1 MCRQAIGKPSPSN
14 AIFLPILSVH
24 LSAIFADQYEFSY
37 TPDKRVYFSDSL
49 CRLASA
55 WFKKVY

>member
-14 AIFLPILSVH
+14 AIFLPLLSVH

-37 TPDKRVYFSDSL
+37 TPDKRVYFSDL
-49 CRLASA
+49 C
-55 WFKKVY
+55 VG